1 MVLAREVLI
10 LLSRKVERT
19 VSAVFPTVSALVSE
33 AVVSEN
39 HQVGAKS
46 KGTYCAR
53 LSDRE
58 NALLQ

>member
-10 LLSRKVERT
+10 LLTRKVERT
-19 VSAVFPTVSALVSE
+19 FGAVFPTVSALVSKE
-33 AVVSEN
+33 DVSLGS
-39 HQVGAKS
+39 QVGFKS
-46 KGTYCAR
+46 KGAYCAR

>member
-10 LLSRKVERT
+10 LLTRKVERT
-19 VSAVFPTVSALVSE
+19 FGAVFATVSALVSKGG
-33 AVVSEN
+33 VSLGS
-39 HQVGAKS
+39 QVGSKS